1 MKEGSACMGVQAL
14 WGAYACLRCCG
25 NFLKSLLSYFGQGSS
40 GEFCAS
46 WDGSVILCP
55 FSDLQTISCPL
66 LGVSRK
72 PEPLLCGHCL
82 GLETCL
88 ILCQLIMTLSVL

>member
-1 MKEGSACMGVQAL
+1 MGG
-14 WGAYACLRCCG
+14 GADACLRCCG
-25 NFLKSLLSYFGQGSS
+25 YFLKPQLSYSGRGSS

-46 WDGSVILCP
+46 RDGSVILCP

-66 LGVSRK
+66 LGISGK